1 VNLDFELLT
10 GETVM
15 DRKHNREVRR
25 AKVLLRAV
33 LGVCAALL
41 FVASVGAQTIRVAAA
56 ADLQYAL
63 ADLAGQYEKHSTAK
77 LAITYGSSGNFYSQI
92 QNGAPFDLYFSAD
105 VTYPEKL
112 VQAGLAEKDSL
123 YTYARGRIVLWAAK
137 DFPLDPALLEW
148 KILEEPRVQK
158 IAIAN
163 PEHAPYGAA
172 AVAALKKAGMY
183 EKVRA
188 KFVFGEN
195 ISQTA
200 QFVQSGGAQVGIVAL
215 SLAISPAMKDGK
227 RWEIPDGLYSPL
239 NQAVVMLKS
248 VQNQSAARTFLE
260 FLKTDAAK
268 ATLKRYGFTGTED
281 LGVGSPG
288 KPSKP

>member
-1 VNLDFELLT
+1 
-10 GETVM
+10 M
-15 DRKHNREVRR
+15 KIRKRQNHKSRR
-25 AKVLLRAV
+25 AGIFLHGLLGAC
-33 LGVCAALL
+33 LEL
-41 FVASVGAQTIRVAAA
+41 FLVAGAGAQTIRVAAA

-63 ADLAGQYEKHSTAK
+63 ADLAGQYEKHSPAK
-77 LAITYGSSGNFYSQI
+77 LAITYGSSGNFYAQI

-105 VTYPEKL
+105 VTYPQKL
-112 VQAGLAEKDSL
+112 VEAGLAEKDSL
-123 YTYARGRIVLWAAK
+123 YAYAQGRIVLWVAR

-172 AVAALKKAGMY
+172 AVAALKRASMY
-183 EKVRA
+183 NKVQA
-188 KFVFGEN
+188 KFVYGEN

-215 SLAISPAMKDGK
+215 SLAISPAMRDGK
-227 RWEIPDGLYSPL
+227 RWEIPQELYPPL

-248 VQNQSAARTFLE
+248 ARNQSASRAFLE
-260 FLKTDAAK
+260 FLKSDTAR
-268 ATLKRYGFTGTED
+268 ATLKRYGFTAAKD
-281 LGVGSPG
+281 SSVASSA
-288 KPSKP
+288 KP

>member
-1 VNLDFELLT
+1 MKIRTRQNH
-10 GETVM
+10 
-15 DRKHNREVRR
+15 KSRR
-25 AKVLLRAV
+25 AGIFLRGL
-33 LGVCAALL
+33 LGVCLEL
-41 FVASVGAQTIRVAAA
+41 FLVADAGAQTIRVAAA

-63 ADLAGQYEKHSTAK
+63 ADLAGQYEKHSPAK
-77 LAITYGSSGNFYSQI
+77 LAITYGSSGNFYAQI

-105 VTYPEKL
+105 MTYPQKL
-112 VQAGLAEKDSL
+112 VEAGLAEKDSL
-123 YTYARGRIVLWAAK
+123 YAYAQGRIVLWVAR

-172 AVAALKKAGMY
+172 AVAALKRASMY
-183 EKVRA
+183 NKVQA
-188 KFVFGEN
+188 KFVYGEN

-215 SLAISPAMKDGK
+215 SLAISPAMRDGK
-227 RWEIPDGLYSPL
+227 RWEIPQELYPPL

-248 VQNQSAARTFLE
+248 ARNQSASRAFLE
-260 FLKTDAAK
+260 FLKSDTAR
-268 ATLKRYGFTGTED
+268 ATLKRYGFTAAKD
-281 LGVGSPG
+281 SSVASSAQP
-288 KPSKP
+288 